1 MEKEKKATTLFS
13 GQMDLT
19 QDFSGVDDYSVNF
32 GHSSEFGIKDRMSI
46 STAEIDNYVI
56 DGIIIYVLGDVQGSI
71 ALKEE
76 S

>member
-1 MEKEKKATTLFS
+1 
-13 GQMDLT
+13 
-19 QDFSGVDDYSVNF
+19 
-32 GHSSEFGIKDRMSI
+32 MSI

-56 DGIIIYVLGDVQGSI
+56 DGIITYVLGDVQGSI